1 MIEMFVGSTGNGRRP
16 LLMLEECGLP
26 YKLTKVDLMKGE
38 QKKPEFVA
46 MNPAAA
52 IPVMKDGDLVIS
64 QGAAMLLHLAETTGK
79 FLPKDKAARART
91 LQWLMFAVTDC
102 APASS
107 AIFYAGNVP
116 EKSAPTITAF
126 EERLLKM
133 LAVADGQLAKTPWLA
148 GNDITIADI
157 ALYPVVQGRAAL
169 IDKAP
174 GLAALKAWAAKMA
187 ARPAIAKGMA
197 AV

>member
-1 MIEMFVGSTGNGRRP
+1 MIEMFVGPTGNGRRP

-26 YKLTKVDLMKGE
+26 YKLTKIDLMKGE

-107 AIFYAGNVP
+107 AIFYAGNIP
-116 EKSAPTITAF
+116 EKSAPTIAAF

>member
-16 LLMLEECGLP
+16 LLMLEECGIP

-52 IPVMKDGDLVIS
+52 IPVMKDGDLVIA
-64 QGAAMLLHLAETTGK
+64 QGAAMLLHLAETSGK
-79 FLPKDKAARART
+79 FLPKDKAGRAKT
-91 LQWLMFAVTDC
+91 MQWLMFAVTDC
-102 APASS
+102 APGSS
-107 AIFYAGNVP
+107 AIFYAGQAP
-116 EKSAPTITAF
+116 EKSPSTIAFF
-126 EERLLKM
+126 EERLLKL
-133 LAVADGQLAKTPWLA
+133 LAVADAQLAKSPWLA
-148 GNDITIADI
+148 GNEITIADF

-169 IDKAP
+169 IEKAP

-187 ARPAIAKGMA
+187 TRPAIAKAMA